1 MEKKKKKRI
10 SRYKYKFERGRG
22 SKFLSPS
29 RNEIFRSSRNSW
41 LKLRESKKNFIRS
54 KKNLKK
60 ILLESKGRGGD
71 IDEKERK
78 KKEEGKGVKREKRL
92 LASGGWQASND
103 TNHRVFAS
111 TAAAVAHYRLSVPPA
126 VRLSEAPILAVTTV
140 RLVILLRHP
149 IADWSWPHLHRTHT
163 SSSSL
168 SLPSTP
174 LLLPPSL
181 LRRTWEGIERSD
193 RFESSS
199 PLERKNSSHET
210 FGFFFSLLL
219 FFFSILE
226 RLASLF
232 LVASR

>member
-1 MEKKKKKRI
+1 MRKK
-10 SRYKYKFERGRG
+10 E
-22 SKFLSPS
+22 
-29 RNEIFRSSRNSW
+29 
-41 LKLRESKKNFIRS
+41 
-54 KKNLKK
+54 
-60 ILLESKGRGGD
+60 
-71 IDEKERK
+71 K

>member
-1 MEKKKKKRI
+1 MRKK
-10 SRYKYKFERGRG
+10 E
-22 SKFLSPS
+22 
-29 RNEIFRSSRNSW
+29 
-41 LKLRESKKNFIRS
+41 
-54 KKNLKK
+54 
-60 ILLESKGRGGD
+60 
-71 IDEKERK
+71 K

-174 LLLPPSL
+174 LLLPPSSFAGPEKESSVAIDLNPL
-181 LRRTWEGIERSD
+181 LFSKERILLTRLSV
-193 RFESSS
+193 SSS
-199 PLERKNSSHET
+199 P
-210 FGFFFSLLL
+210 FFF
-219 FFFSILE
+219 FFFLSWKG
-226 RLASLF
+226 
-232 LVASR
+232 